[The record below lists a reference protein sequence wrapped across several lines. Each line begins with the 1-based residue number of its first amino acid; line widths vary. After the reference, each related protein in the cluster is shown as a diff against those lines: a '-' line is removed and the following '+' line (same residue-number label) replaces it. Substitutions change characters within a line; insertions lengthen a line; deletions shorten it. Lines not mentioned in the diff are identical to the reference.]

1 MSVFFACQQI
11 SDAIHRKTGAHIY
24 MHTQTLVHAYKHK
37 LRVRLG
43 KEAGRKMVVIIVS
56 SL

>member
-1 MSVFFACQQI
+1 
-11 SDAIHRKTGAHIY
+11 
-24 MHTQTLVHAYKHK
+24 MHTQTLVHAYTHK